1 MTYMGELEE
10 LWKTNRRRK
19 PTVVGPERARSL
31 RGPDFVGELHRLWVL
46 TKDER
51 FKDAIRALAQ
61 YDIIDQDGNFLR
73 WMPPSLA
80 KLQGDLEETYVEAV
94 HTLMINCECSR
105 HRACAEM
112 AARSGLE
119 ATSFKAAIKHLDL
132 LYSAYLKASV
142 PRCERGRRAVVESK
156 VGKIV

>member
-10 LWKTNRRRK
+10 LWETNRRKK

-31 RGPDFVGELHRLWVL
+31 RGPDFVGELHRLWVV

-51 FKDAIRALAQ
+51 FKDAMRALAQ

-80 KLQGDLEETYVEAV
+80 KLQGELEETYVEAV
-94 HTLMINCECSR
+94 HTLMIKGHSR
-105 HRACAEM
+105 RRACAEM
-112 AARSGLE
+112 AARSGLK
-119 ATSFKAAIKHLDL
+119 AASFKAAIKHLDV

-142 PRCERGRRAVVESK
+142 SRCERGRRSVAEPK